1 MATFEAALTSC
12 GEITAFLDAFYGQE
26 ERELGVARSRE
37 MQQNQ
42 AYRTACTGC
51 TERHNSLTVE
61 NKQKKKDRTARAEE
75 CLTAARDLLDQEIN
89 DPHWF
94 RMRKHYYEKTRG
106 YADAR
111 QYRSIPPKKL
121 IRGLEK
127 TYLKLQK
134 EVGLLRNA
142 FMPPAGS
149 KVIGKVLPSF
159 RKERYTRIAML
170 RNTLLGM
177 AVALCNN
184 GDLESRQAK
193 MDGAFSRAQQ
203 VLRQEHLSKLRQ
215 LRAEARAGMASR
227 REQASH
233 LLQNSAPFAT
243 LSRKEPLSIGRY
255 IYPGGQGARLSE
267 GQRPLL
273 SLAVTCSGFE
283 GSILLKQR
291 NKAPLTGFYTGL
303 ILELLDRDPDA
314 RIAVI
319 DVKGLGR
326 DYAPLAELAGV
337 SGFRVWSTAD
347 QVQAFLESVERD
359 IAAAYSGE
367 RTGSKIYILV
377 DDCTRNIPD
386 RCMESFGRIV
396 SNGGEGGVYV
406 IASLKDT
413 GQISRQWSAAFA
425 EMNVRQYEV
434 HDGKIV
440 VGNGSIALAAVKN
453 PTERVPL
460 TAERL
465 ARRSQNAEV
474 IPLWSALPHAADWR
488 KKNSANGIR
497 IPFGKN
503 LRTGAPEYFSL
514 TEDKPYALVIGDVD
528 AGKSSSL
535 HCLMLQMMANYGP
548 SELRIAIG
556 DFKNGCEFDLYVRNR
571 LPSVDAV
578 VNSQDPDTMSSFLG
592 YYVAEMGRRQAL
604 FNATAQRC
612 GRMIR
617 KYETY
622 RRACS
627 EGGLAYL
634 PRLCLIVDEFQTLF
648 DSPLAGTASLLSE
661 LVRKGRT
668 YGIHIIMA
676 SQRAISDNPRSGFS
690 SELKNYFTTRMVFR
704 SPQQAARSMLSE
716 RCADTGRENSGIAEA
731 ALLKKGHC
739 VFNTYM
745 GQKEGDNRTV
755 QCYYA
760 SDQGIERAIRV
771 LQKLDGA
778 SRNGVLLSQDARSVP
793 APSAVKGFAL
803 LGASVRLRHDEACPN
818 EDVFRDNSVVGIDLH
833 KLRTNLA
840 VVSDDPRVHLASLRA
855 LMEGIPPD
863 AKVNLCG
870 DGNTPLAKAFL
881 GEYGDRLI
889 HRERPVE
896 PLAEKTDTVN
906 LILEPEREAAYSQAN
921 SYRRTEAVEQLEGVL
936 ELPAGGRVINV
947 LFVSSFKA
955 FKTNLPYAVAKVPLR
970 IVGVGDRENL
980 RLAINEGMGAGQ
992 SAFDTP
998 SRRAIKAYYHN
1009 HTTGKTGKIIMFCK
1023 NP

>member
-12 GEITAFLDAFYGQE
+12 GEITAFLDAFCGQE
-26 ERELGVARSRE
+26 EQKLAVARSRE
-37 MQQNQ
+37 VQQNQ
-42 AYRTACTGC
+42 AYQTACTGC
-51 TERHNSLTVE
+51 AERHNSLTAE
-61 NKQKKKDRTARAEE
+61 NKRKKKDRAARAEE

-94 RMRKHYYEKTRG
+94 RMRQHYYEKTRS
-106 YADAR
+106 YAEAR
-111 QYRSIPPKKL
+111 QYRSIPAKKL
-121 IRGLEK
+121 IRGMEK

-149 KVIGKVLPSF
+149 KVIGKILPSF

-170 RNTLLGM
+170 RNALLGM
-177 AVALCNN
+177 AVALCNS

-193 MDGAFSRAQQ
+193 TDGAFSRAQQ

-215 LRAEARAGMASR
+215 LRADARAGMAWR
-227 REQASH
+227 TEQASR
-233 LLQNSAPFAT
+233 LLQNSVPFAT
-243 LSRKEPLSIGRY
+243 LTRKEPLSIGRY
-255 IYPGGQGARLSE
+255 IYPGEQGAPAS
-267 GQRPLL
+267 GGSPLL

-291 NKAPLTGFYTGL
+291 NKAPLTDFYTGL
-303 ILELLDRDPDA
+303 ILDLLAQEPEA

-337 SGFRVWSTAD
+337 SDFRLLSTAD

-359 IAAAYSGE
+359 IAAAYAGE
-367 RTGSKIYILV
+367 KPRGKTYILV

-406 IASLKDT
+406 MASLKDT

-425 EMNVRQYEV
+425 EMNVRQYRV
-434 HDGKIV
+434 HNGKIV
-440 VGNGSIALAAVKN
+440 VGNGSIALAAVKH
-453 PTERVPL
+453 PAERVRL

-465 ARRSQNAEV
+465 ARKTKNAEV
-474 IPLWSALPHAADWR
+474 IPLWSALPHAANWR
-488 KKNSANGIR
+488 KKSSANGIS

-535 HCLMLQMMANYGP
+535 HCLMLQMMAHYGP
-548 SELRIAIG
+548 TELRIAIG

-612 GRMIR
+612 GKMIR

-622 RRACS
+622 RRVCS

-716 RCADTGRENSGIAEA
+716 RCADTGRENTGIAEA

-771 LQKLDGA
+771 LQRLDGT
-778 SRNGVLLSQDARSVP
+778 SKNSVLLSQDARSVP
-793 APSAVKGFAL
+793 APPGVKGFAL
-803 LGASVRLRHDEACPN
+803 LGESVQLRHDEACPN
-818 EDVFRDNSVVGIDLH
+818 EDVFRDNSVVGLNLH

-855 LMEGIPPD
+855 LMEGLPTD

-881 GEYGDRLI
+881 AEYGDRLI
-889 HRERPVE
+889 HRERPDE
-896 PLAEKTDTVN
+896 LLAEETDTVN

-980 RLAINEGMGAGQ
+980 RLAISEGVGAGQ
-992 SAFDTP
+992 LPFDTP
-998 SRRAIKAYYHN
+998 SRGAVKAYYHN
-1009 HTTGKTGKIIMFCK
+1009 HTTGKTGKVMMFCK